1 MGTYFDYNR
10 VRSEIEELKTLC
22 SNVTSKNDAFLN
34 SVVDPMHNP
43 EVWSGQRHDVN
54 LAVVEQIKNLY
65 EEEIEQIR
73 SQIDYLEYIYENYKK
88 TDNTAVKTIEEW
100 KNERLGGAN

>member
-10 VRSEIEELKTLC
+10 VRSEIDELKTLR
-22 SNVTSKNDAFLN
+22 SNVKSKNDAFLN
-34 SVVDPMHNP
+34 SVVERMHNP

-65 EEEIEQIR
+65 KEVDEQIR
-73 SQIDYLEYIYENYKK
+73 NQIDYLEYIYENDKK
-88 TDNTAVKTIEEW
+88 TDNTAVRTIEEW

>member
-1 MGTYFDYNR
+1 MGTYFDYDR
-10 VRSEIEELKTLC
+10 VRREIDELKILL

-34 SVVDPMHNP
+34 SVVERMHNP

-100 KNERLGGAN
+100 KNQRLGGAN